1 MIAFVVTMVSAEKGD
16 ISVHKPDKQ
25 AVIKT
30 SSSSSDVEGNYQYQF
45 ESSNGISSNEGGVAG
60 QIVQGSST
68 WIAQNGEPLA
78 LSYIADEN
86 GYRATGFHLPT
97 PPPIPFAIQR
107 ALDFLATKKPEID
120 EQ

>member
-1 MIAFVVTMVSAEKGD
+1 MVTVVLAEMGD
-16 ISVHKPDKQ
+16 ISVHKPDKK

-30 SSSSSDVEGNYQYQF
+30 SSRSADSDGNYQYQF

-60 QIVQGSST
+60 QIVQGSTT

-78 LSYIADEN
+78 ISFIADEN
-86 GYRATGFHLPT
+86 GYRPMGFHLPT

-107 ALDFLATKKPEID
+107 ALDHLATKKPDTDYE
-120 EQ
+120 